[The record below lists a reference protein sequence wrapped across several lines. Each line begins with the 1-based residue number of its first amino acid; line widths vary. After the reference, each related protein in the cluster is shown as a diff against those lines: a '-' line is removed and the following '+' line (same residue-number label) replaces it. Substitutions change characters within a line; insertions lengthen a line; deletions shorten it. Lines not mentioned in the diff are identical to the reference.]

1 MKNNFEKEFNQMMNE
16 KKEIPVKVRQSLD
29 QSYDTIRAKSK
40 KRKSNFI
47 WKRVATAACALIV
60 TGVVL
65 TNEHVMA
72 GINEFF
78 NFGDKGIEQAVN
90 NGFTQESKSTV
101 TDQNIKMTLGKHFS
115 DVNKLGISFQLVF
128 EDPSILNNAEE
139 VSMDYRLKNGDGE
152 YIVEYIP
159 DTKPLKGDNRYI
171 SSLDHQNPIL
181 DVKTGRIQ
189 YDVLINSNKGIIPNL
204 KDAVIEVESVN
215 VLYGTEEVKKI
226 DGKWELSLANKDKE
240 KSDLTVQYAMK
251 DQSSIIKVTKANAN
265 PTSLNLTFSLDGIY
279 DNENTFAHRM
289 KIIDEDGNEYQATDF
304 GMSIKNNETIISTN
318 FPITSYNNSKKLK
331 LIVEGIGEVELFK
344 K

>member
-16 KKEIPVKVRQSLD
+16 RKEIPVKVRQSLD
-29 QSYDTIRAKSK
+29 QSYDIIRAKSK
-40 KRKSNFI
+40 KKKVNFI

-90 NGFTQESKSTV
+90 NGFTQENSSAV
-101 TDQNIKMTLGKHFS
+101 TDQGIKITLDKHFS
-115 DVNKLGISFQLVF
+115 DANKLGISFQLVF

-152 YIVEYIP
+152 YIGEFIP
-159 DTKPLKGDNRYI
+159 DTKSLKGDNRYI
-171 SSLDHQNPIL
+171 SSSDHQNPIL

-189 YDVLINSNKGIIPNL
+189 YEVLLNSNEGIIPNL

-215 VLYGTEEVKKI
+215 ILYDTEEIKKI
-226 DGKWELSLANKDKE
+226 DGKWELSVANKDKE
-240 KSDLTVQYAMK
+240 KSNLTVQYAMQ
-251 DQSSIIKVTKANAN
+251 DQSSVIQVSKANAN

-279 DNENTFAHRM
+279 ENENNFIDM
-289 KIIDEDGNEYQATDF
+289 KITDEDGNEYQATGF
-304 GMSIKNNETIISTN
+304 RMSTKNNETIISTN

-331 LIVEGIGEVELFK
+331 LIVGGIGEVELLK

>member
-1 MKNNFEKEFNQMMNE
+1 MKR
-16 KKEIPVKVRQSLD
+16 KEIPVKVRQSLD
-29 QSYDTIRAKSK
+29 QSYDIIRAKSK
-40 KRKSNFI
+40 KKKVNFI

-90 NGFTQESKSTV
+90 NGFIQENNSTV
-101 TDQNIKMTLGKHFS
+101 TDQGIKITLDKHFS
-115 DVNKLGISFQLVF
+115 DANKLGISFQLAF
-128 EDPSILNNAEE
+128 EDPSILNNVRE

-152 YIVEYIP
+152 YIGEFIP
-159 DTKPLKGDNRYI
+159 DTKSLKGDNRYI
-171 SSLDHQNPIL
+171 SGSEHQNPIL

-189 YDVLINSNKGIIPNL
+189 YDVLSDSNEGVIPPL

-215 VLYGTEEVKKI
+215 VFYSTGEFKKI
-226 DGKWELSLANKDKE
+226 DGNWELSVANKNKE
-240 KSDLTVQYAMK
+240 KSNLIIQYAMQ
-251 DQSSIIKVTKANAN
+251 DQSSVIQVSKANAN

-279 DNENTFAHRM
+279 ENENTFVDM
-289 KIIDEDGNEYQATDF
+289 KIIDEDGNEYRATGF
-304 GMSIKNNETIISTN
+304 RMSTKNNETIISTN